1 MRRPLSLSS
10 WTTAALE
17 GTTMIGGR
25 ECHRVSACD
34 SKRMGITHIPCV
46 IRKNAGMRVA
56 GRGKGWNGFGLRR
69 VAGALAAVV
78 LVMALSSGSALATA
92 PGTNGPIVFSSYG
105 KIYTIQPDGSGL
117 RPVVL
122 PDQEHKYDFY
132 PSWSP
137 DGLRIATSGQMR
149 EPDGYWTITGL
160 QVFSADGTGFDHLPI
175 FGYIEDPAW
184 SPDGAHILFIRE
196 RGLFSTTPEGTS
208 PTLLESNA
216 WSPAWSPAGT
226 QIAFIR
232 PEEGPYEDAGLYT
245 MTADGGGAHK
255 VLDLPGRVLSPSWS
269 PDGSTIAFT
278 YRAREARD
286 DPGPGELPYTYSGPN
301 IYAVSVTGGGPVRL
315 TDSGTDQDPVWSP
328 DGTTIAFQS
337 DRLSVPPTSAPDLYL
352 MNADGSDE
360 RRLTTTIHCLQ
371 CGPDWASLPPH
382 SRPSALAAGAQGAK
396 PRRKQK
402 FSRLSMTRKRF
413 ANPSRVQVRFQAA
426 IAEKVDLTIRRATP
440 PGRALRCGR
449 EPGACRLTVRD
460 ERQAREG
467 FNRISLSGLLGSAPS
482 PGRYWLQLSS
492 SRGRAHDGL
501 SFRVMPPR
509 DGQRRSHGR

>member
-1 MRRPLSLSS
+1 M
-10 WTTAALE
+10 T
-17 GTTMIGGR
+17 G
-25 ECHRVSACD
+25 SA
-34 SKRMGITHIPCV
+34 ITHIPCV

-69 VAGALAAVV
+69 VAGALAAFV

-105 KIYTIQPDGSGL
+105 KIYTIQPDGFGL

-122 PDQEHKYDFY
+122 PDEEHKYDFY

-184 SPDGAHILFIRE
+184 SPDGSHILFIRE
-196 RGLFSTTPEGTS
+196 RGLFSTTPDGTS

-216 WSPAWSPAGT
+216 WSPAWSPDGK

-232 PEEGPYEDAGLYT
+232 PDGSDEDTDLYT
-245 MTADGGGAHK
+245 MSADGGGAQK
-255 VLDLPGRVLSPSWS
+255 ILDPPGWMMSPSWS
-269 PDGSTIAFT
+269 PDGSMIAFT
-278 YRAREARD
+278 YEAREARNE
-286 DPGPGELPYTYSGPN
+286 PGPSELPYTYSGPN
-301 IYAVSVTGGGPVRL
+301 IYVVPAAGGEPVQL
-315 TDSGTDQDPVWSP
+315 TDSGTDKDPVWSP
-328 DGTTIAFQS
+328 DGSMIAFQS
-337 DRLSVPPTSAPDLYL
+337 DRLAVPPTSAPDLYL
-352 MNADGSDE
+352 MNADGSNE

-382 SRPSALAAGAQGAK
+382 SHPSALASVIQSAQ
-396 PRRKQK
+396 PRRRQK
-402 FSRLSMTRKRF
+402 FSNVAMTRTRF
-413 ANPSRVQVRFQAA
+413 AHPSRTWVRFRAA
-426 IAEKVDLTIRRATP
+426 IAEKVGFTIRRAVP
-440 PGRALRCGR
+440 PDRALRCGR
-449 EPGACRLTVRD
+449 EPDACLLTGRGQ
-460 ERQAREG
+460 RQVREG
-467 FNRISLSGLLGSAPS
+467 FNRVSLSALLDSALT

-492 SRGRAHDGL
+492 SSGAHAGL
-501 SFRVMPPR
+501 AFRVTPPR
-509 DGQRRSHGR
+509 GKR